1 MQFSASTNAR
11 FPPMAEPKK
20 QIPRIVAPPGQET
33 GAAAQTAKGD
43 TVRIVLPTRTPVA
56 PVRRL
61 PPKIVPQSPSE
72 ATTDTTILP
81 LRPPEIIS
89 PITSPLLQPLPKPP
103 GVEKGN
109 APMTTAIA
117 APGIKLA
124 KTQPL
129 PANPVGGIQPAPVII
144 SSRPLAPLDTIPR
157 PVCWALLAISVAIFL
172 IQIWNY
178 VVS

>member
-1 MQFSASTNAR
+1 
-11 FPPMAEPKK
+11 MAEPNK
-20 QIPRIVAPPGQET
+20 QIPRIVPPPSQET
-33 GAAAQTAKGD
+33 GAAAQSAKGD

-61 PPKIVPQSPSE
+61 PPKIAPQSSSE
-72 ATTDTTILP
+72 AMTDTTVLP

-89 PITSPLLQPLPKPP
+89 PITSPLFQPLPKPP
-103 GVEKGN
+103 AVEKAN
-109 APMTTAIA
+109 TPMTAAIA

-144 SSRPLAPLDTIPR
+144 TPTPLAPLDIIPR
-157 PVCWALLAISVAIFL
+157 PLCWALLGLSVAIFL